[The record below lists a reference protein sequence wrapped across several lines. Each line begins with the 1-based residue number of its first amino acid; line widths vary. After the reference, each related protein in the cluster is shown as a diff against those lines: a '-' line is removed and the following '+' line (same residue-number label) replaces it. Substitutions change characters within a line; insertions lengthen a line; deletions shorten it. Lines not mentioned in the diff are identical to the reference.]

1 MEQEPLKVI
10 DLEVLQALS
19 KQAYL
24 SKTAD
29 KISKDLK
36 IDYYY
41 TLKIFDKLE
50 KKGLCD
56 QWVVNKKKEKETK
69 NNYYKVCYLSDLG
82 KDLCTYLKALKGSR
96 TKKRINNELYP
107 KTTHEI
113 RLYANFK

>member
-1 MEQEPLKVI
+1 MNQEKLQPI
-10 DLEVLQALS
+10 DLEVLQALF

-24 SKTAD
+24 AKSAD

-41 TLKIFDKLE
+41 TLKIFNKLE

-69 NNYYKVCYLSDLG
+69 NNYYKVCHLNKLG
-82 KDLCTYLKALKGSR
+82 KDLCAYLKAVKGFK
-96 TKKRINNELYP
+96 THKKDQNNDHL
-107 KTTHEI
+107 
-113 RLYANFK
+113 

>member
-1 MEQEPLKVI
+1 MEQEKLQPI
-10 DLEVLQALS
+10 DLEVLSALF

-24 SKTAD
+24 PKTAD

-41 TLKIFDKLE
+41 TLKIFNKLE

-69 NNYYKVCYLSDLG
+69 NNFYRVCYLSDLG
-82 KDLCTYLKALKGSR
+82 KDLCAYLNALKGSK
-96 TKKRINNELYP
+96 TSKKDQ
-107 KTTHEI
+107 K
-113 RLYANFK
+113 